1 MKKSTIC
8 KLFLDIYSRMLENN
22 IKISKNIVLD
32 FDVQE
37 ADIKNIFAFCTN
49 EIDIDNVE
57 DGYIILGDSKS
68 TNCSV
73 VSLNPNILKL
83 NLNNPIN
90 VELIRNTIAH
100 ELIHTVS
107 GCANHNAK
115 FLKLGKIAKKI
126 LNLNNDVGFSGTEE
140 ESKILAGL

>member
-1 MKKSTIC
+1 MKKNTIY

-32 FDVQE
+32 FDIQE
-37 ADIKNIFAFCTN
+37 ADIKSIFAFCTN

-57 DGYIILGDSKS
+57 DGYIILGNSKS
-68 TNCSV
+68 SICSII
-73 VSLNPNILKL
+73 SLNPNILKL

-100 ELIHTVS
+100 ELIHTVH
-107 GCANHNAK
+107 GCSEHNTR
-115 FLKLGKIAKKI
+115 FLKLGKLAKKI
-126 LNLNNDVGFSGTEE
+126 LNLNNDVGFSGTVE